1 MTAQRLTE
9 RALTALEPGA
19 TLWDRE
25 VRGLGAR
32 RRADDGRVVF
42 VFKYRCAVER
52 DATGRGRQRY
62 VTIGPWGRGD
72 WGIDDARKAATAHRD
87 ALRLGRDPAAERDR
101 RKAMPTVAE
110 LCDAYLAALPTLL
123 LRRARRP
130 KKPSTIAADRSR
142 IEAHVKPLLGAMP
155 ADAVTARDV
164 QAFMHKVASG
174 TTAKRKKLGPY
185 ALSNVRGGRGAASR
199 TVGLLGSVFAYAV
212 SEGLR
217 PDNPVRGVTRYADG
231 KRERRLSDGEYAML
245 AAGLARAEAEGANPF
260 GVACVRLLLLTGWR
274 RGEATGLRR
283 AELDLP
289 GRTARLSDTK
299 TGVSARPLARP
310 VVELLQRLPH
320 TSSPFVFPA
329 RTDGK
334 PLQGLPRMWER
345 VRSLAGLP
353 DEVTLHTLRH
363 SFASLAA
370 DLGYGNAAIAAL
382 IGHARGG
389 ATARY
394 THRSDKVLLKVADE
408 VAFAT
413 LERMG
418 APLAAVDAGTQR
430 PIGLQDTSNPCPA
443 STPAASR

>member
-1 MTAQRLTE
+1 MPAQRLTE
-9 RALTALEPGA
+9 RALNALGPA
-19 TLWDRE
+19 DTLWDQE

-32 RRADDGRVVF
+32 RRGEDGRVVF
-42 VFKYRCAVER
+42 VFKYRSPVER

-62 VTIGPWGRGD
+62 LTIGPWGRGD

-87 ALRLGRDPAAERDR
+87 ALRLGRDPAAERDH

-130 KKPSTIAADRSR
+130 KKPSTVATDRSR

-155 ADAVTARDV
+155 ADAVSQRDV
-164 QAFMHKVASG
+164 HAFMHKVAAGAS
-174 TTAKRKKLGPY
+174 AKREKLGPY
-185 ALSNVRGGRGAASR
+185 AVSNVRGGKGAASR

-212 SEGLR
+212 AEGIR

-231 KRERRLSDGEYAML
+231 KRERRLTEEEYAML
-245 AAGLARAEAEGANPF
+245 AAGLARAEAGGANPS
-260 GVACVRLLLLTGWR
+260 GVACARLLLLTGWR
-274 RGEATGLRR
+274 RGEATNLRWS
-283 AELDLP
+283 ELDLP
-289 GRTARLSDTK
+289 GRTARLADTK
-299 TGVSARPLARP
+299 TGVSARPLARA
-310 VVELLQRLPH
+310 VVELLERQPR

-329 RTDGK
+329 RTGGK

-345 VRSLAGLP
+345 MRSLAGLP
-353 DEVTLHTLRH
+353 EEVTLHTLRH

-370 DLGYGNAAIAAL
+370 DLGYGDAAIAGL
-382 IGHARGG
+382 IGHSRSGV
-389 ATARY
+389 TARY

-408 VAFAT
+408 VAMTT

-418 APLAAVDAGTQR
+418 PHRPAQRVLNSGGAGAGDAPVTEA
-430 PIGLQDTSNPCPA
+430 
-443 STPAASR
+443 